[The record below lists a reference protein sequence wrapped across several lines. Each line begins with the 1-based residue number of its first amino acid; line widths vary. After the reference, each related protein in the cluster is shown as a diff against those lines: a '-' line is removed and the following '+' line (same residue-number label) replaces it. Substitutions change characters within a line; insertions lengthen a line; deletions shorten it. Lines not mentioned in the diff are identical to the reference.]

1 MIVSRWWWFVEVYSG
16 MNQGSDSSFL
26 NRKCSL
32 VKSRFSMVTQ
42 SAHWRRLRS
51 ETNGLAV
58 VRFRIKG

>member
-1 MIVSRWWWFVEVYSG
+1 MVVVVVVDDSFKMVVVCG
-16 MNQGSDSSFL
+16 GSDSSFL